1 MRGLRTRRADCA
13 WQRQADA
20 SMIQIRG
27 WGLLLMICA
36 AALLAY
42 SWSRLGPE
50 KARQSLERYESWS
63 GKNPSALLGPPSQ
76 YFLKQRKLAGPGD
89 LILPA
94 VSAESG
100 VKVWALQADNTLRV
114 ELEGSAE
121 GKAVVLRY
129 VPVVR
134 GATGLY
140 FDCVSSAPLERVGRV
155 CQAEVVK
162 SEAGIAAQLE
172 ANAQV
177 IARLPAV
184 VSASGVE
191 LTAGTAAGSVVVV
204 PANAADLNN
213 CGYQCVKPQS
223 CATPRALACGRTVD
237 EGNSRWLEV
246 SPTPDEMR
254 GSNFATRAA
263 ADNACKQA
271 LGAGYLVA
279 VASSLGGVFKLNG
292 GSEYWVH
299 NDLRAEA
306 NCWTD

>member
-1 MRGLRTRRADCA
+1 
-13 WQRQADA
+13 
-20 SMIQIRG
+20 MIQIRG
-27 WGLLLMICA
+27 WGLLLMMGA
-36 AALLAY
+36 GLLLAF

-50 KARQSLERYESWS
+50 KARQSLERYQAWS
-63 GKNPSALLGPPSQ
+63 EKNPSALVGPPSQ

-89 LILPA
+89 LSLPA
-94 VSAESG
+94 VPAQSG
-100 VKVWALQADNTLRV
+100 VKSWSIQPDSTLRV
-114 ELEGSAE
+114 ELEGTAD
-121 GKAVVLRY
+121 GKTVVLQY

-134 GATGLY
+134 GATGIF
-140 FDCVSSAPLERVGRV
+140 FDCVSEASSQLVGRV

-162 SEAGIAAQLE
+162 SGAGIAVQLQ
-172 ANAQV
+172 ANAQW
-177 IARLPAV
+177 IASLPAM

-191 LTAGTAAGSVVVV
+191 LPAGTAAGSVVVV

-246 SPTPDEMR
+246 SPTPDAVR
-254 GSNFATRAA
+254 GSSFATRAA
-263 ADNACKQA
+263 ADSACEQA
-271 LGAGYLVA
+271 LGAGHRVA

-292 GSEYWVH
+292 DSEYWVH

-306 NCWTD
+306 NCWASSP